1 MNRYPRI
8 TLSIVAAFSVC
19 IASAD
24 AVLAATVLDPLS
36 QVNTIFQ
43 EVILAYIDPGSAG
56 FIVTTVLG
64 FIAAVGYTIRL
75 YFHRL
80 KSIFS
85 PGNRSSNETE
95 EASARRDGEDG
106 ARS

>member
-1 MNRYPRI
+1 MNSHRVI
-8 TLSIVAAFSVC
+8 AFALSICWFLISGGT
-19 IASAD
+19 
-24 AVLAATVLDPLS
+24 VLADTYPSYASHVTRDSIEIVA
-36 QVNTIFQ
+36 
-43 EVILAYIDPGSAG
+43 AYIDPGAAG
-56 FIVTTVLG
+56 FVITTVLG

>member
-1 MNRYPRI
+1 MNSHRVI
-8 TLSIVAAFSVC
+8 AFALSICWFLISGG
-19 IASAD
+19 
-24 AVLAATVLDPLS
+24 AVLADTYPSYASPVTRDSIEIVA
-36 QVNTIFQ
+36 
-43 EVILAYIDPGSAG
+43 AYIDPGTAG
-56 FIVTTVLG
+56 FVITTVLG